1 MRKKNPYGFVR
12 NVVLYIALVWLVGQA
27 VSVYDHRSHVRAE
40 ECVTKYGCQHDP
52 VYDHRS
58 HVNAEECVTKYGC

>member
-1 MRKKNPYGFVR
+1 MFCTGYGPRAEDGAKPMRKKNPYRFVR

-40 ECVTKYGCQHDP
+40 ECVTKYGC
-52 VYDHRS
+52 
-58 HVNAEECVTKYGC
+58 